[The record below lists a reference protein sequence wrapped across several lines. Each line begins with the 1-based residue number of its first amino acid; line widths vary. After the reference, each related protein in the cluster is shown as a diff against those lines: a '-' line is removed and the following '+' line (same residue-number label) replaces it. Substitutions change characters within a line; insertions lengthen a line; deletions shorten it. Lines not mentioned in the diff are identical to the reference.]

1 VWVGDL
7 SIHVRQIRGWNKGK
21 IVNSKVIQMKTCSDV
36 ATHVIRTELLRAKP
50 LEGLMGWGR
59 EAIFGDCC
67 PSDATCNDSRNWDD
81 NDEGEEPAFGGEIK
95 ASPMSKAGGG
105 NEDLREV

>member
-1 VWVGDL
+1 MGQRPEH
-7 SIHVRQIRGWNKGK
+7 ICEANTRMEQGK
-21 IVNSKVIQMKTCSDV
+21 DCEFQKVIQMRTCSDV

-59 EAIFGDCC
+59 EVIFGDCC
-67 PSDATCNDSRNWDD
+67 PSDATCNDSRNGDD
-81 NDEGEEPAFGGEIK
+81 NDDGEEPAFWGEIK

-105 NEDLREV
+105 NEDMRKV